1 MQTHNL
7 SGINKISKEL
17 SEKIPRL
24 EMGEVARF
32 QMLNG
37 SENPDEIARKQYP
50 LIYGKQQI
58 PTNERIKDLNG
69 SYVDIGVVESWD
81 NNGKPERYK
90 RYVSGE
96 KYGGLH
102 FDGLVVL
109 NGGNVDDEE
118 LYTHMMISNF
128 NENSLLGE
136 NRNKGIQPIYKL
148 VDARRDSKAS
158 MTKFDTLKQAIDI
171 ADKISMEDGNLVLAS
186 VNKEELTD
194 EIVLKATIAEWA
206 RSKPDEFI
214 AAYNSSDKTSKASIK
229 KAMVQG
235 LITHNGITGEVKL
248 GSQLITTI
256 KLENGKHLVDAL
268 SSFFKSA
275 TNGKEVLDNIESQ
288 LGEEAPA
295 KKIKKTK
302 HETV

>member
-7 SGINKISKEL
+7 SGINKIS
-17 SEKIPRL
+17 EKLLALIPRL
-24 EMGEVARF
+24 EQGEVARF

-58 PTNERIKDLNG
+58 PTNERIKDLDG
-69 SYVDIGVVESWD
+69 RYVDIGVVESWD
-81 NNGKPERYK
+81 NTGKPERFK

-109 NGGNVDDEE
+109 NGGNLEDEE
-118 LYTHMMISNF
+118 LYTHMMISNH

-136 NRNKGIQPIYKL
+136 NRNKSIIPMYKL
-148 VDARRDSKAS
+148 VDAKRDSKVS
-158 MTKFDTLKQAIDI
+158 MNKFDTLKEAIAL
-171 ADKISMEDGNLVLAS
+171 ADGISMEDGNLVLAS
-186 VNKEELTD
+186 VNKEEITD
-194 EIVLKATIAEWA
+194 EIVLKAAIAEWA
-206 RSKPDEFI
+206 RNKPDEFI
-214 AAYNSSDKTSKASIK
+214 KAYNSSDKTSKASIK

-248 GSQLITTI
+248 GSQSITTI
-256 KLENGKHLVDAL
+256 KLENNGTLVDAL
-268 SSFFKSA
+268 ASFLKSA
-275 TNGKEVLDNIESQ
+275 TNGAEVLANIESQ
-288 LGEEAPA
+288 LGGPTKKA
-295 KKIKKTK
+295 KKEKA
-302 HETV
+302 VA